1 MLRDNMSLGQI
12 LIATG
17 AITEE
22 KLTEALQTQAAAPGR
37 PLGAILVGMGAIT
50 EKQLMQA
57 LERRFKI
64 PFYDLSLIDLDP
76 DLAQIINH
84 QTAKKYTL
92 VPVKLEDNQLTVAT
106 ADPLNYK
113 ALDDIR
119 LQSRKS
125 IKQVLATSSDI
136 KSAILRLY
144 EQTQTTEAVESLN
157 QEWVIEDMDRLSDE
171 ISEDIDSAPVVRM
184 VNLILNQA
192 INSRASDLHIEPAES
207 TVRVRFR
214 IDGQLYEQ
222 LTLQKTAHAA
232 LITRLKIMGNMDI
245 AEKRIPQDGRA
256 QTIFNGQHIELRLS
270 SMPTVYGE
278 KMVIRILGGRGG
290 ASNRQGLGLS
300 AANERLFD
308 QIMKNTN
315 GMILVSGPT
324 GSGKTTTLYTLL
336 EELNRPAINIITIE
350 DPVEYRL
357 DGVNQVQI
365 NPRAGLTFAT
375 GLRSILRQDPDVIM
389 VGEIRDTETAEI
401 AVRASITGHL
411 VLSTI
416 HTNDA
421 ASTVTRLIDM
431 GVQRY
436 LVASSLVGVVA
447 QRLVR
452 RICPVCRV
460 SREAEPHE
468 LKLLGRQAAT
478 LFSAKGCPHC
488 SHTGYRGRAAVHEI
502 LVMNKELRALVDA
515 GASADELRQ
524 AAARGGTQSLQANC
538 TELVLEGVTTLQE
551 LLRVAYTDHA

>member
-1 MLRDNMSLGQI
+1 MSLGQI
-12 LIATG
+12 LLSTG
-17 AITEE
+17 IITEA
-22 KLTEALQTQAAAPGR
+22 KLNEALQTQAASLGK
-37 PLGAILVGMGAIT
+37 PLGAILIGMGAIT

-64 PFYDLSLIDLDP
+64 PFYDLSLIDLNP
-76 DLAQIINH
+76 DLAQIISH
-84 QTAKKYTL
+84 QTAKNYTL
-92 VPVKLEDNQLTVAT
+92 VPIKLEENQLTVAT

-144 EQTQTTEAVESLN
+144 EQTQTSEAVESLN
-157 QEWVIEDMDRLSDE
+157 QEWVIEDVNKLSEE
-171 ISEDIDSAPVVRM
+171 INNDVDDAPVVRM

-192 INSRASDLHIEPAES
+192 INSRASDLHFEPLEDE
-207 TVRVRFR
+207 VRVRFR

-222 LTLQKTAHAA
+222 LTLQKTTHAA

-256 QTIFNGQHIELRLS
+256 QTVFNGQHIELRLS
-270 SMPTVYGE
+270 SMPTVHGE
-278 KMVIRILGGRGG
+278 KMVVRVLGGRGV
-290 ASNRQGLGLS
+290 STDRKGLGLS
-300 AANERLFD
+300 PANERLFD
-308 QIMKNTN
+308 RIMKNTN
-315 GMILVSGPT
+315 GMVLVSGPT

-336 EELNRPAINIITIE
+336 QELNRPEINIITIE

-357 DGVNQVQI
+357 EGVNQVQI
-365 NPRAGLTFAT
+365 NPKAGLTFAT
-375 GLRSILRQDPDVIM
+375 GLRSMLRQDPDVIM

-421 ASTVTRLIDM
+421 ASTITRLIDM
-431 GVQRY
+431 GIQHY

-452 RICPVCRV
+452 RVCPVCRQQ
-460 SREAEPHE
+460 RAADPHE
-468 LKLLGRQAAT
+468 LKLLNRQQPAAI
-478 LFSAKGCPHC
+478 FSAKGCPHC

-502 LVMNKELRALVDA
+502 LPMNKQLRALVDA
-515 GASADELRQ
+515 GATADELRQ
-524 AAARGGTQSLQANC
+524 AAARDGTQSLRASC
-538 TELVLEGVTTLQE
+538 AELVLEGITTLDE
-551 LLRVAYTDHA
+551 LLRVAYSSEQ